1 MRARRASGGREGE
14 LVRSATK
21 LRQSVDPLLPKLS
34 DDCPPERFDK
44 LRAALEKVREHRD
57 DKARLDKVSRWEDDL
72 VRAYA
77 GLLSFYLEPELPG
90 VLVAPFPGGEVSF
103 APLGAAPKESQIA
116 VQQFADPKRLMIG
129 YLSWARK
136 GYHFF
141 ATADGLYCT
150 GPSAKPPASF
160 LRSQLED
167 LPYRLEPP
175 REGRVE
181 CVHLAHHEPIPWVG
195 VNWPGAER
203 SFRVCRECAKSDRQ
217 LLASISRGVAVP
229 DPEKAFPV
237 EVSLN
242 VDCRGGPTCVHH
254 DVPELPRTLRKSYL
268 FGRLSDAELIDQY
281 RAEVRPVLERSRTP
295 VFVAGGVCFGNHLAQ
310 FLDALHPTPEERKA
324 LEETLPE
331 VSGLFEVDEP
341 AASRVLER
349 LWPDHAETIVRAIV
363 PDPQEAERLVR
374 EAKASPGRV
383 SELLRRA
390 ARATHEGTL
399 LRELPRYS
407 SLVPEAAFVDA
418 VARAFRSQGAKAA
431 EKQLL
436 QSLPREGKQRG
447 IGFGLLIALD
457 QERPHAWQFTDTDR
471 QFGQSLAPLAKRT
484 LEGPSPEYH
493 DALAALLGAA
503 GVTQWGVRE
512 P

>member
-14 LVRSATK
+14 LLRSASK
-21 LRQSVDPLLPKLS
+21 LRHSVDPLIPKLGEE
-34 DDCPPERFDK
+34 CPTDRFDK
-44 LRAALEKVREHRD
+44 LRAGLEKVREFRD

-103 APLGAAPKESQIA
+103 APLGSAPKEAQIA

-141 ATADGLYCT
+141 ATPDGLYCS
-150 GPSAKPPASF
+150 GPSAKPPGSF

-167 LPYRLEPP
+167 LPYRLEPT
-175 REGRVE
+175 RDGRVE
-181 CVHLAHHEPIPWVG
+181 CTHLAHREPVPWVA
-195 VNWPGAER
+195 VLWPGAER
-203 SFRVCRECAKSDRQ
+203 VFRVCRACAKSDRQ

-242 VDCRGGPTCVHH
+242 VDCRGGPGCVHH
-254 DVPELPRTLRKSYL
+254 SVPELPRSLRKSYL
-268 FGRLSDAELIDQY
+268 FGRLSDAELIDAY

-295 VFVAGGVCFGNHLAQ
+295 VFVAGGVCYGNHRSE
-310 FLDALHPTPEERKA
+310 FLDALRPTPEERKA

-331 VSGLFEVDEP
+331 VAGLFEVDEP
-341 AASRVLER
+341 AASRVLEK
-349 LWPDHAETIVRAIV
+349 LWPTHAEKIVSAIV
-363 PDPQEAERLVR
+363 PDPAEAERLVR
-374 EAKASPGRV
+374 EARASPGRV

-390 ARATHEGTL
+390 ARETHEKTL
-399 LRELPRYS
+399 LRELPRYE
-407 SLVPEAAFVDA
+407 SLAPEAVFVDA
-418 VARAFRSQGAKAA
+418 VARSFRSQGAKAA

-436 QSLPREGKQRG
+436 QTLPREGKQRG
-447 IGFGLLIALD
+447 IGYGLLIALD
-457 QERPHAWQFTDTDR
+457 QERPHAWQFTETDR
-471 QFGQSLAPLAKRT
+471 QFGQSLAPLAKRA
-484 LEGPSPEYH
+484 LEVPSGEYH
-493 DALAALLGAA
+493 EALAALLGAA
-503 GVTQWGVRE
+503 GVTNWGVRA
-512 P
+512 